1 MRFPIVRATLLFV
14 AVILGGLLLFGFDFY
29 ELNSPAI
36 NASLLLLLLFGKAAY
51 FVRALLA
58 WIRKSVV
65 SSYHLTYMT
74 GFFVLHVLLL
84 ILSFGIDYYCL
95 YRINPA
101 SFFLPTGQPGGWA
114 QLLTFIYFS
123 LGKFTTAGGG
133 ELRPS
138 NALAQCCVMVEMA
151 LSYFTTVL
159 VIANVGYLQALFK
172 GKPAV
177 SEAEAAKD
185 LK

>member
-14 AVILGGLLLFGFDFY
+14 TIILGGVLLFTFDFY
-29 ELNSPAI
+29 ELNSHQV
-36 NASLLLLLLFGKAAY
+36 NALLLLLLLLAKATY
-51 FVRALLA
+51 FIWALLN
-58 WIRKSVV
+58 WVRKSVV
-65 SSYHLTYMT
+65 SSYHLTYLT

-84 ILSFGIDYYCL
+84 VLSFGIDYYCL

-101 SFFLPTGQPGGWA
+101 SFFLATTPPGNWA
-114 QLLTFIYFS
+114 QLLTFLYFS

-133 ELRPS
+133 ELHPA

-159 VIANVGYLQALFK
+159 VIANVSYLQALFG
-172 GKPAV
+172 GKPSDRAPT
-177 SEAEAAKD
+177 
-185 LK
+185 